1 MLAFSSFLT
10 GGLDQVHG
18 GFLARQSSRSPRV
31 TCKEAQGRNPGE
43 PGWEGGLAR
52 AKGRDRNGLHSAT
65 IQARGPDS
73 FFLLPGERWGCP
85 ALSPLGLEVASSPP
99 APSTPTGL
107 SQSQQAGSQG
117 KHAAEPG
124 APR

>member
-1 MLAFSSFLT
+1 MGVSWLGKAAPAPELLAKRHREETLVSP
-10 GGLDQVHG
+10 GGRG
-18 GFLARQSSRSPRV
+18 AW
-31 TCKEAQGRNPGE
+31 PG
-43 PGWEGGLAR
+43 LR
-52 AKGRDRNGLHSAT
+52 AGIAMAYSAT
-65 IQARGPDS
+65 IQARGPHS
-73 FFLLPGERWGCP
+73 FFLLPGGRWGCP
-85 ALSPLGLEVASSPP
+85 ALSPLDLEVASSPP